1 MTAAAPVRVISMAT
15 PMVATVE
22 HSRAQRV
29 LESLTL
35 YGTLAVLMFGP
46 LAFGAV
52 EPWSVFVLEIGAAVL
67 FLAWTARQLIAGTIQ
82 IRWSPVF
89 APMLLFGGV
98 IAFQLLFGFT
108 AYSYATAAQAM
119 RYIAY
124 GTLCFVALQALDAP
138 EAQTKFA
145 RVLSWFGFAV
155 AIFALVQGLSSNA
168 KLYWLRTPTFGGW
181 IYGPYVNHNHYAG
194 LMEMLAPLPLML
206 CLTGKVRG
214 TQKFLSGFA
223 SLIMAAT
230 IFTSGSRGGMVAFAC
245 EAVLF
250 AAIAWT
256 RKKSVSTIL
265 TVTAFALLLGTLIA
279 WLGWSTVAARWQEVR
294 VTHGVELSISSRVAI
309 DKDAL
314 HMFASRPLVGWGL
327 GNFATVYPRFRSFF
341 TDMYVNAAHNDYLQ
355 MLVETGILGG
365 FAIVWFVVLIFRAGI
380 RQMCLPH
387 APGFWEDGKQSPG
400 DAVSIA
406 ALIGC
411 AGLLVHSLVDFNLQ
425 IPANA
430 TLFYVLAAIA
440 SVNPH
445 PAELD

>member
-22 HSRAQRV
+22 HSRAERV
-29 LESLTL
+29 LESLVL

-52 EPWSVFVLEIGAAVL
+52 EPWSVFVLEISAAVL
-67 FLAWTARQLIAGTIQ
+67 FLAWIARQLISGTIQ
-82 IRWSPVF
+82 IRWAPVF

-98 IAFQLLFGFT
+98 VAFQLLFGFT

-119 RYIAY
+119 RYLAY
-124 GTLCFVALQALDAP
+124 SGLCFVALQALDAP

-145 RVLSWFGFAV
+145 WVLSWFGFAV
-155 AIFALVQGLSSNA
+155 AIFALVQGLSSNGRI
-168 KLYWLRTPTFGGW
+168 YWLRTPTFGGW

-206 CLTGKVRG
+206 GLIGKVRG
-214 TQKFLSGFA
+214 AERFLFAFA

-250 AAIAWT
+250 AVIAWT
-256 RKKSVSTIL
+256 RKKSVSTVVA
-265 TVTAFALLLGTLIA
+265 VTAFALLLGTLIA

-294 VTHGVELSISSRVAI
+294 LTHGVELSISSRVAI

-314 HMFASRPLVGWGL
+314 HMFAARPLVGWGL

-355 MLVETGILGG
+355 ILVETGVLGG
-365 FAIVWFVVLIFRAGI
+365 IAIIWFVFLILRAGV
-380 RQMCLPH
+380 RQMWPAHPL
-387 APGFWEDGKQSPG
+387 GFWEDGTQSPG
-400 DAVSIA
+400 GAVSAA
-406 ALIGC
+406 ALIEC
-411 AGLLVHSLVDFNLQ
+411 AGLLVHSLVDSNLQ
-425 IPANA
+425 IPGNA
-430 TLFYVLAAIA
+430 ALFYVLAAIA
-440 SVNPH
+440 SVNP
-445 PAELD
+445 EVGRTG